1 MIVVMADTISF
12 LEYLHESS
20 ATALLADA
28 LAGVLV
34 SRRRVPVD
42 LVPTSPDALAS

>member
-12 LEYLHESS
+12 LEYLHEHA

-28 LAGVLV
+28 LADVLV
-34 SRRRVPVD
+34 TRNRVPGPVA
-42 LVPTSPDALAS
+42 PTSPEALAS